1 MVIDATADAAATSA
15 AGGGRVHLG
24 GAVLLHGALGAA
36 LALAWLGAEAHPG
49 SHARLGLV
57 AAGVFGLWLMT
68 TGVLGL
74 TRAARRSPR
83 SVWQTVR
90 TALRWAMAAAVSL
103 IAASGL
109 LLGDATWGDRS
120 IVGDVHEAVAAGLP
134 WMLAL
139 HAVCELGVRWRERR
153 P

>member
-1 MVIDATADAAATSA
+1 MAIDATADAAATSA
-15 AGGGRVHLG
+15 AGGPARLG
-24 GAVLLHGALGAA
+24 GAVLLHGALGAV
-36 LALAWLGAEAHPG
+36 LAVAWLGAEAHPG
-49 SHARLGLV
+49 SHAWLGLV
-57 AAGVFGLWLMT
+57 ATGVFGLWLVT
-68 TGVLGL
+68 AGVLGL
-74 TRAARRSPR
+74 TRAARPSPWP
-83 SVWQTVR
+83 VWQTAR
-90 TALRWAMAAAVSL
+90 IALRWAMAAAVLL

-139 HAVCELGVRWRERR
+139 HAVGELGVRWRERR